1 MGIKA
6 RDEMGK
12 IVVKPDTSAVAAPAA
27 PVVETKSRKRTR
39 RSAAKTEVENLDVV
53 DMGVMKETP
62 RATTAPSPSPAPAPA
77 PALGSDV
84 EPFSIPNTL
93 AESHIAFL
101 RRKADGAVHVGA
113 LLSALGAKSEDVFGT
128 DSSWIAPETVVK
140 AMKSDKRMRPLHEA
154 FSESIAVLEDLEADK
169 ENDVPFRCV
178 DFLKARYGHGNFDA
192 THLIQFGGRCTRST
206 RRRTEPNPPP
216 AKTTGTNCTS
226 DGTSPSCRGPLTS
239 GLSDCS
245 VDRSYPT
252 VK

>member
-39 RSAAKTEVENLDVV
+39 RSAAKTE
-53 DMGVMKETP
+53 
-62 RATTAPSPSPAPAPA
+62 
-77 PALGSDV
+77 
-84 EPFSIPNTL
+84 
-93 AESHIAFL
+93 
-101 RRKADGAVHVGA
+101 ADGAVHVGA

-128 DSSWIAPETVVK
+128 DSSWIAPEAVVK

-192 THLIQFGGRCTRST
+192 THLIQFGGAVYKEYKKTHG
-206 RRRTEPNPPP
+206 TEP
-216 AKTTGTNCTS
+216 
-226 DGTSPSCRGPLTS
+226 
-239 GLSDCS
+239 
-245 VDRSYPT
+245 PT
-252 VK
+252 RENNGYKLYFRRDIPVMQRAFDEWPQRLLG

>member
-1 MGIKA
+1 MSARAFSTRERETLPISWEEDGLPFVRRDEKKIQGMGIKA

-39 RSAAKTEVENLDVV
+39 RSAAKTE
-53 DMGVMKETP
+53 
-62 RATTAPSPSPAPAPA
+62 
-77 PALGSDV
+77 
-84 EPFSIPNTL
+84 
-93 AESHIAFL
+93 
-101 RRKADGAVHVGA
+101 ADGAVHVGA

-128 DSSWIAPETVVK
+128 DSSWIAPEAVVK

-216 AKTTGTNCTS
+216 AKTMGTNCTS